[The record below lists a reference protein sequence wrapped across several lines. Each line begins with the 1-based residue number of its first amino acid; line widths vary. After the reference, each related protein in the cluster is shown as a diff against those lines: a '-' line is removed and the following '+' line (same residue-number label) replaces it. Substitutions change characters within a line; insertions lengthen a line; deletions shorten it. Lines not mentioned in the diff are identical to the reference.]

1 MDMYKRTSIVLDVV
15 RQTPY
20 LPIPPAVRSVMYSV
34 FPPRSHPVGVSP
46 PRPVAAWYETS
57 MVTLSI
63 VVCLETSGAN

>member
-1 MDMYKRTSIVLDVV
+1 MYKRTSIVLDVV

-20 LPIPPAVRSVMYSV
+20 LPIPPAVVLRL
-34 FPPRSHPVGVSP
+34 PAPRSHPVGVSP

-63 VVCLETSGAN
+63 VGCLETSGVN

>member
-1 MDMYKRTSIVLDVV
+1 MYKRTSIVLDVV

-20 LPIPPAVRSVMYSV
+20 LPIRAGGTPSSR
-34 FPPRSHPVGVSP
+34 PVGVSP